1 MFCQTMS
8 TDFALSYN
16 LDSCFINKEQKVI
29 SAITYCII
37 ILDVDICMKYVTI
50 KISIEQFFVN
60 VVN

>member
-1 MFCQTMS
+1 MS

-16 LDSCFINKEQKVI
+16 LDSCFINKGQKEI
-29 SAITYCII
+29 SAIAYCII